1 MLHMNSTAIT
11 YFTGTF
17 LLSAAFCLAL
27 INTLDWP
34 LTAEIPLGL
43 SIFIQLTAVAKAFY
57 VYIGRDVTGES
68 TLKEIYK
75 D

>member
-27 INTLDWP
+27 INMLAWP
-34 LTAEIPLGL
+34 LTAEIPLAI
-43 SIFIQLTAVAKAFY
+43 SIFIHLTAVAKAFY
-57 VYIGRDVTGES
+57 GYIGSDITGES
-68 TLKEIYK
+68 TMKEVFK

>member
-27 INTLDWP
+27 INTLTWP
-34 LTAEIPLGL
+34 LTAEIPLAL
-43 SIFIQLTAVAKAFY
+43 SIFIHLTAVAKAFY
-57 VYIGRDVTGES
+57 SYIGSDVTGES
-68 TLKEIYK
+68 TLEEIYE